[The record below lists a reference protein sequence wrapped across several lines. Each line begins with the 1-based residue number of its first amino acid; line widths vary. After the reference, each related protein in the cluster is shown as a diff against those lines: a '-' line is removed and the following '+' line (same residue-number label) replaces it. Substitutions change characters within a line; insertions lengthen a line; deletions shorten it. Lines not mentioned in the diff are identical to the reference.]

1 VYSHVIQCPAVVFF
15 KKFAVCDIDNLS
27 HCLCGAQ
34 RMLSGHEA
42 IAYNQCLMKL
52 ETAYAE
58 LEVSYEVMSSDALCY
73 VMYT

>member
-1 VYSHVIQCPAVVFF
+1 
-15 KKFAVCDIDNLS
+15 
-27 HCLCGAQ
+27 
-34 RMLSGHEA
+34 MLSGHEA